1 MELTLEIAE
10 GSKYNNLI
18 NEIERQFNE
27 FNDKAYESFYQRD
40 YEKCIQYYHKCLIID
55 ADNPQVKYI
64 ERKLKE
70 VLNNYFKKIHECAYC
85 SYDNGEFELSKY
97 YFTKCYCL
105 ICGNELY
112 IHDKNFKYLKII
124 ENMVKKIN
132 DIQEINEN
140 NVIDITYDSFYK
152 IKLKNK

>member
-18 NEIERQFNE
+18 NEIERKFNE

-55 ADNPQVKYI
+55 ADNKQVGYV

-70 VLNNYFKKIHECAYC
+70 VLHNYFKKIYECANY
-85 SYDNGEFELSKY
+85 SYDHGEYELSKY

-105 ICGNELY
+105 ICENEFYLY
-112 IHDKNFKYLKII
+112 SNVFKKLQVI

-152 IKLKNK
+152 IKLKIK